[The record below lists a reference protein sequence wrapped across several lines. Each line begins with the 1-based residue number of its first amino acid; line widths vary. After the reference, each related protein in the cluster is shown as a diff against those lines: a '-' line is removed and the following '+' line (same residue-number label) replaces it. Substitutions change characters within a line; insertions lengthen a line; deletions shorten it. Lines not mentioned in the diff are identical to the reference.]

1 MHGVI
6 DSAPRMF
13 RCRTENVIDRASEHG
28 HPFKL
33 QLGLFS
39 VYAHSPN
46 FWTRLYDI
54 LSSITSSKNAH
65 LGWFLGWQA
74 FVVGLKVDMIRKWN
88 ISWPDYSVFKIVL

>member
-46 FWTRLYDI
+46 F
-54 LSSITSSKNAH
+54 
-65 LGWFLGWQA
+65 
-74 FVVGLKVDMIRKWN
+74 
-88 ISWPDYSVFKIVL
+88 